1 MKKILPILLAL
12 AAVAAG
18 CTGRQERSRNADK
31 YDEWKASLADSVA
44 SLQQTVKLT
53 EDSLATAYSTVDSML
68 SLFTFVDN
76 PREVE
81 GYTILKAARDHYPLT
96 RTGLTA
102 RIAKSEAFE
111 LIAALSG
118 GSFTSIAVSAGG
130 KTVESATVGHDQGL
144 NYRSGGL
151 NTVLFT
157 GAKADSIGRL
167 VAASAPDAITVS
179 YIGSTRRT
187 IKMQPA
193 DAMIVTLTWKL
204 AEARAEVSRLERT
217 LPLLSR
223 KIDLLRS
230 KTEK

>member
-53 EDSLATAYSTVDSML
+53 EDSLSTAYSTVDSML

-81 GYTILKAARDHYPLT
+81 GYT
-96 RTGLTA
+96 
-102 RIAKSEAFE
+102 
-111 LIAALSG
+111 AALSG

-193 DAMIVTLTWKL
+193 DARIVALTWKL

>member
-102 RIAKSEAFE
+102 RIAKSEGIEESGFRFIANNGPDGGQTIYHTHFH
-111 LIAALSG
+111 LIG
-118 GSFTSIAVSAGG
+118 GSPLGEALLPPESI
-130 KTVESATVGHDQGL
+130 
-144 NYRSGGL
+144 N
-151 NTVLFT
+151 
-157 GAKADSIGRL
+157 
-167 VAASAPDAITVS
+167 APDDHPLSKVPS
-179 YIGSTRRT
+179 KGNEPV
-187 IKMQPA
+187 KP
-193 DAMIVTLTWKL
+193 IV
-204 AEARAEVSRLERT
+204 
-217 LPLLSR
+217 LPDPPGVAHL
-223 KIDLLRS
+223 
-230 KTEK
+230 